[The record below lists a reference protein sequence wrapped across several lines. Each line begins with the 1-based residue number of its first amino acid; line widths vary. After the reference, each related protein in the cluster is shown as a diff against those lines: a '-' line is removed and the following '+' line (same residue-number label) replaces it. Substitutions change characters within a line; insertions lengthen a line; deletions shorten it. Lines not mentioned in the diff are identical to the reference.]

1 MTAAKPLDNDSAR
14 AIVLHMNSN
23 TSPAVTKAQLTER
36 KRGKG
41 GSVVRLTDG
50 RVVVVKDLMQRAN
63 YNKPDRIGVGSPDNG
78 LAFGVALADVA
89 EVIA

>member
-78 LAFGVALADVA
+78 LAFGVALADVE
-89 EVIA
+89 EVIG